1 MYQRT
6 APRSPTGQINANLTA
21 GPTDYEAGY
30 FPEEFDFSSVN
41 RCNSRHVCGMGPIS
55 VYKYRFM

>member
-6 APRSPTGQINANLTA
+6 APHSPNGQVKVNLTA

-30 FPEEFDFSSVN
+30 FPVEFYFSSAS
-41 RCNSRHVCGMGPIS
+41 RCAGRYVCGMSPMFI
-55 VYKYRFM
+55 YKYTSM

>member
-6 APRSPTGQINANLTA
+6 SPHSPNGQINANLTA

-30 FPEEFDFSSVN
+30 FPVEFYFSSVN
-41 RCNSRHVCGMGPIS
+41 R
-55 VYKYRFM
+55 